1 MVNFTNYDYFNLR
14 NLAWQ
19 FLIENKVKSLPLDLK
34 QLAQNNGWFLMPY
47 SDDASKQLMN
57 KYDTMNYR
65 FKCAGFT
72 LFILNR
78 YFIFY
83 DDTILKE
90 IQNFTIAHEFGHIM
104 LMHVQHKLNYSD
116 IEKEANM
123 FAIRILAPTCVIK
136 ELNVQNEN
144 DVAQIC
150 SISQKSATYR
160 FKRLNMLKKR
170 NKFYTNKLEIQVLNN
185 FKEFIKKYKG

>member
-1 MVNFTNYDYFNLR
+1 
-14 NLAWQ
+14 
-19 FLIENKVKSLPLDLK
+19 
-34 QLAQNNGWFLMPY
+34 MPY
-47 SDDASKQLMN
+47 SDNISKQLMN
-57 KYDTMNYR
+57 KYDTKNYHS
-65 FKCAGFT
+65 KCIGFT
-72 LFILNR
+72 LFILNK

-104 LMHVQHKLNYSD
+104 LMHMQHKLNNTE

-150 SISQKSATYR
+150 SISQTSATYR
-160 FKRLNMLKKR
+160 FKRLNMLKER
-170 NKFYTNKLEIQVLNN
+170 NKFYTNSLETQVLNN
-185 FKEFIKKYKG
+185 FKNYIKKHKG